1 MLPFQTPT
9 VVKVWRIVG
18 FFSTLVPTTN
28 AKSLTPLF
36 KGGQR
41 NYGAIE
47 IGAARYSMWPFHTPS
62 VVKVLRI
69 VGLSLYPLLYL
80 QQMQNRGHP
89 YSRHAYFILSKSTH
103 PLHPAH
109 ARCGDLSSCRFT
121 DLRKASVPAFHPADT
136 FMTCLTQSRPFCFL
150 YYF

>member
-103 PLHPAH
+103 PLLWRSFFLPFYRPTQSLCA
-109 ARCGDLSSCRFT
+109 CLSSRRHIYDMSHSIQTFLLFILF
-121 DLRKASVPAFHPADT
+121 LRVPKG
-136 FMTCLTQSRPFCFL
+136 
-150 YYF
+150 